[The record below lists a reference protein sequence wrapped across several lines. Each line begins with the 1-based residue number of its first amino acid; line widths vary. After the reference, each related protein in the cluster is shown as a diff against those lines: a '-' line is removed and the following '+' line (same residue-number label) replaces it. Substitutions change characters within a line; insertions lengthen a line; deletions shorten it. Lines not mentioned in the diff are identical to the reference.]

1 MQDYQSKYI
10 DLYNKIVKK
19 ANSEK
24 ESIIDDIV
32 FEIELIKQ
40 VEVNIDYILKLVM
53 EYLLKNKQDEELAL
67 KIYKS
72 IDSSI
77 MLRNKK
83 ELIEEFINITNI
95 NKEEDGYR
103 EWEHYIDKAKEKEI
117 TNIIKAE
124 NLKEKDTLSYINNAF
139 RDGEIKTFGVDFDKL
154 LPPIS
159 RFSREENRQE
169 KKNSIADKLIRFFE
183 KFYNIS

>member
-19 ANSEK
+19 VNSEK

-103 EWEHYIDKAKEKEI
+103 EWEHYIDKTKEKEI
-117 TNIIKAE
+117 TDIIKAE

-139 RDGEIKTFGVDFDKL
+139 RDGEIKTFGFDFDKL

>member
-1 MQDYQSKYI
+1 
-10 DLYNKIVKK
+10 
-19 ANSEK
+19 
-24 ESIIDDIV
+24 
-32 FEIELIKQ
+32 
-40 VEVNIDYILKLVM
+40 
-53 EYLLKNKQDEELAL
+53 
-67 KIYKS
+67 
-72 IDSSI
+72 

-103 EWEHYIDKAKEKEI
+103 EWEHYIDKTKEKEI
-117 TNIIKAE
+117 TDIIKAE

-183 KFYNIS
+183 KFYNISWIIDIYKKTIDILQITGILLIRNFNLIYKGASYGYFRR